1 LERKNRTDPEKAFW
15 NMTADDLIHQLKTT
29 SNGLSTAEA
38 DRRLA
43 EFESRN
49 ITSKKKISTVMLL
62 LRQFKNPLILILI
75 FAAILS
81 LFLHD
86 RTDSLIIL
94 SIVLASGILGFW
106 QERGA
111 ANAVEKL
118 LAMIK
123 TKTVVFRDGRKQE
136 VPTEE
141 IVPGDIIILTA
152 DSVVPGDCFLLESKN
167 LYVNEAADIIIG
179 FTLVI
184 PFIPFGRIFS
194 FVPIPLS
201 FIAILLVIIALYILL
216 TEILKKIFYKM
227 TRL

>member
-29 SNGLSTAEA
+29 LNGLSTAEA

-43 EFESRN
+43 EFESKN

-62 LRQFKNPLILILI
+62 LRQFKSPLILILI

-118 LAMIK
+118 LAMVK

-152 DSVVPGDCFLLESKN
+152 GSVVPGDCFLLESKD

-184 PFIPFGRIFS
+184 PFIPFGRIFG

-201 FIAILLVIIALYILL
+201 FITILLVIVAFYILL